1 VTLRNNY
8 DPSKPKAIGLFGTH
22 DLRRKCT
29 EDSHSNHIL
38 HGGKER
44 RNFTDAPLTNA
55 QLRDKAIRL
64 PEAKAQQ
71 NLKKTIFRSRIM
83 DAISRGISA
92 YYEPVLTLV
101 SSAYTPDKPGKP
113 RTEARHTAK
122 VSIFSRD
129 RPGLVAQYEPLA
141 QALNA
146 DPDITFDSLDGN
158 AIVNSLQKAGFNL
171 FFAPDEWPGETY
183 FARHREMLVAIESG
197 ATPTS

>member
-1 VTLRNNY
+1 
-8 DPSKPKAIGLFGTH
+8 
-22 DLRRKCT
+22 
-29 EDSHSNHIL
+29 
-38 HGGKER
+38 
-44 RNFTDAPLTNA
+44 
-55 QLRDKAIRL
+55 
-64 PEAKAQQ
+64 
-71 NLKKTIFRSRIM
+71 M

-146 DPDITFDSLDGN
+146 DPDITFGSLDGN
-158 AIVNSLQKAGFNL
+158 AIVNSPEGRDQLILRA
-171 FFAPDEWPGETY
+171 
-183 FARHREMLVAIESG
+183 
-197 ATPTS
+197 

>member
-1 VTLRNNY
+1 
-8 DPSKPKAIGLFGTH
+8 
-22 DLRRKCT
+22 
-29 EDSHSNHIL
+29 
-38 HGGKER
+38 
-44 RNFTDAPLTNA
+44 
-55 QLRDKAIRL
+55 
-64 PEAKAQQ
+64 
-71 NLKKTIFRSRIM
+71 M

-92 YYEPVLTLV
+92 YYVPALTLV

-129 RPGLVAQYEPLA
+129 RPGLVAQYEPLVQ

-171 FFAPDEWPGETY
+171 FFAPIS
-183 FARHREMLVAIESG
+183 LAIERRRLLLSLG
-197 ATPTS
+197 LLLHQLMHRRG